1 MSVDGEPVDRRL
13 VDAATDVVE
22 TMCERPEG
30 LRGALY
36 RFGHTLGADG
46 WRILEVSQWLEILS
60 NLVGRTARQRL
71 TLFSA
76 HASVAQGWAD
86 GFVRGA
92 HTGMCIDPT
101 TGLVTALVLRLR
113 LKEVYEHSAA
123 TGVLASD
130 MYALVLVDFTTGGQ
144 PRLDADLLTACV
156 ADSVQEVF
164 HQGET
169 IARAGNR
176 ILVLA
181 VRSEATNQRADILA
195 DRLRCSPSTAAANA
209 TVLVDAVPAHVD
221 LMDRFV
227 TDLVS

>member
-1 MSVDGEPVDRRL
+1 
-13 VDAATDVVE
+13 
-22 TMCERPEG
+22 
-30 LRGALY
+30 
-36 RFGHTLGADG
+36 
-46 WRILEVSQWLEILS
+46 
-60 NLVGRTARQRL
+60 
-71 TLFSA
+71 
-76 HASVAQGWAD
+76 
-86 GFVRGA
+86 
-92 HTGMCIDPT
+92 
-101 TGLVTALVLRLR
+101 
-113 LKEVYEHSAA
+113 
-123 TGVLASD
+123 